1 MKIGFQ
7 LNAGT
12 KFKPILRNDFS
23 ESESSKFFG
32 MVTAVLRFSGHESFV
47 IFRQKEQKHQLQ
59 GFFPSINSMKKSRGL
74 HFTAYFAT

>member
-12 KFKPILRNDFS
+12 KYKPILRNDFS

-47 IFRQKEQKHQLQ
+47 ILDKKNKSISFR
-59 GFFPSINSMKKSRGL
+59 GFFPQLIL
-74 HFTAYFAT
+74 